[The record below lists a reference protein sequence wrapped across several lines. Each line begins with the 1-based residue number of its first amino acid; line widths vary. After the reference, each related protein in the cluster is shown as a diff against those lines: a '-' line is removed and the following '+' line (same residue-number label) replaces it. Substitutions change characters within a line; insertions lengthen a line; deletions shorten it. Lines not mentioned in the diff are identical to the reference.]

1 MLKKIGTV
9 LLLTVMTLA
18 MLLPQQ
24 QVEASS
30 KVYVQSQV
38 NGLNVRS
45 AGTLSGKVIGKINKG
60 QQLQRTG
67 SKGAWIRVN
76 YKGKSGWI
84 ATKYLRTVKKTVAK
98 ASVKT
103 YTMNA
108 SAYTPYCK
116 GCSGVTA
123 LGWNVR
129 AQKRNVVAVDPRV
142 SPLGKKVQVYVG
154 GKLMGGGAALG
165 AGPLGLLFGGG
176 SRLAETA
183 QLARQFEIPIQM
195 KGRFQHA
202 AERAG
207 VSVDEVMNDTR
218 GRFRDLL
225 GKAPLVDPR
234 QAESALKIQ
243 NDFKDAIRSL
253 QDAMTPLLQVIAPL
267 VSQTAQFVQANAGGV
282 RVLGAV
288 ALGIYVKRGI
298 WAFDES
304 EPLPAGVFIERNP
317 NPPIPPNAPGCK
329 VGCYWVWGTKP
340 DGSVDWLQEKPTDP
354 CPPSCRRDQ
363 HRELTYGSPAP
374 NPGAECVAIP
384 SPLREPP

>member
-45 AGTLSGKVIGKINKG
+45 VGTLSGKVIGKINKG

-142 SPLGKKVQVYVG
+142 IPLGKKVQVYVG
-154 GKLMGGGAALG
+154 GKLMGTYTAADTGGAIKG
-165 AGPLGLLFGGG
+165 NKIDILLL
-176 SRLAETA
+176 S
-183 QLARQFEIPIQM
+183 
-195 KGRFQHA
+195 K
-202 AERAG
+202 
-207 VSVDEVMNDTR
+207 
-218 GRFRDLL
+218 
-225 GKAPLVDPR
+225 
-234 QAESALKIQ
+234 
-243 NDFKDAIRSL
+243 
-253 QDAMTPLLQVIAPL
+253 
-267 VSQTAQFVQANAGGV
+267 
-282 RVLGAV
+282 
-288 ALGIYVKRGI
+288 
-298 WAFDES
+298 
-304 EPLPAGVFIERNP
+304 
-317 NPPIPPNAPGCK
+317 
-329 VGCYWVWGTKP
+329 CYNT
-340 DGSVDWLQEKPTDP
+340 
-354 CPPSCRRDQ
+354 
-363 HRELTYGSPAP
+363 
-374 NPGAECVAIP
+374 
-384 SPLREPP
+384 

>member
-18 MLLPQQ
+18 MLLPQQQ

-45 AGTLSGKVIGKINKG
+45 AGSLNGKVIGKINKG

-76 YKGKSGWI
+76 YKGKAGWI

-142 SPLGKKVQVYVG
+142 IPLGKKVQVYVG
-154 GKLMGGGAALG
+154 GKLMGTYTAADTGGA
-165 AGPLGLLFGGG
+165 
-176 SRLAETA
+176 
-183 QLARQFEIPIQM
+183 I
-195 KGRFQHA
+195 KGNKIDILMYSQSA
-202 AERAG
+202 
-207 VSVDEVMNDTR
+207 
-218 GRFRDLL
+218 
-225 GKAPLVDPR
+225 
-234 QAESALKIQ
+234 ALK
-243 NDFKDAIRSL
+243 FGRK
-253 QDAMTPLLQVIAPL
+253 TVT
-267 VSQTAQFVQANAGGV
+267 VK
-282 RVLGAV
+282 VL
-288 ALGIYVKRGI
+288 
-298 WAFDES
+298 
-304 EPLPAGVFIERNP
+304 
-317 NPPIPPNAPGCK
+317 
-329 VGCYWVWGTKP
+329 
-340 DGSVDWLQEKPTDP
+340 
-354 CPPSCRRDQ
+354 
-363 HRELTYGSPAP
+363 
-374 NPGAECVAIP
+374 
-384 SPLREPP
+384 